1 MLSPNTVETLCLSSP
16 DIHWV
21 KFRGRIELNQTK
33 NKNLIQVL
41 VIMSYSSNTNSTPQR
56 LQFVS
61 LSEMTDC
68 HTHYPSTS
76 TNAVS
81 YHPALEPNIYFYRGV
96 GRIASSVWR
105 RGGVSPSIAAREGA
119 RKRGERE
126 REWVPLFCSLPS
138 LTGSVWLPPAR
149 SG

>member
-1 MLSPNTVETLCLSSP
+1 MLSPNTVETHHHLTYAGLNSEVASSKIKP
-16 DIHWV
+16 
-21 KFRGRIELNQTK
+21 N

-41 VIMSYSSNTNSTPQR
+41 VIMSDSSNTNSTPQR

-126 REWVPLFCSLPS
+126 RESGYLSFVHSPL
-138 LTGSVWLPPAR
+138 
-149 SG
+149 